1 MAQVLNAAPDPY
13 AAQFDQIRAMINAQN
28 AQVQQTMDKY
38 NTLGASL
45 NGGNLSPIADI
56 YQNSA
61 GPTGADGKPIAKQ
74 FVSTIDPDTGL
85 LKDAY
90 NLKAPVNTGGLEAL
104 RGEALRTGP
113 SAWRTMEE
121 ASQRDKLAK
130 SSAGQ
135 LAQAKNQMAM
145 QGGLRGG
152 SAERLAA
159 QGMRQNLGGAQN
171 ISRDLAVADEQKRMQ
186 AVGQLP
192 TAEINQATFDRGT
205 GQYNIDKALSEVLQ
219 KRANDVNQYN
229 QQMSAWGAERTAA
242 ATPSGGGG
250 GKK

>member
-1 MAQVLNAAPDPY
+1 MAYNTATPDPY
-13 AAQFDQIRAMINAQN
+13 ADQFQQIRDMIAAQN
-28 AQVQQTMDKY
+28 AQTQNAMNSY
-38 NTLGASL
+38 NQLSQSL
-45 NGGNLSPIADI
+45 NSGNLSPIADI
-56 YQNSA
+56 YQTSS
-61 GPTGADGKPIAKQ
+61 GPTGPDGKPIGKQ
-74 FVSTIDPDTGL
+74 FVSTIDPATGQ
-85 LKDAY
+85 LKEPY
-90 NLKAPVNTGGLEAL
+90 QLKTQADKRGLEAL

-113 SAWRTMEE
+113 SAWRSMEE
-121 ASQRDKLAK
+121 AAQKDALAK

-135 LAQAKNQMAM
+135 LAQARNQMAM

-159 QGMRQNLGGAQN
+159 QGMNQNLAGGQN
-171 ISRDLAVADEQKRMQ
+171 ISRNLAIADEQKRMQ

-205 GQYNIDKALSEVLQ
+205 STYNIDKSLSEVLQ
-219 KRANDVNQYN
+219 KRASDINQYN

-250 GKK
+250 KK

>member
-1 MAQVLNAAPDPY
+1 MPTTTTDPY
-13 AAQFDQIRAMINAQN
+13 ADQFQQIRDLIAAQN
-28 AQVQQTMDKY
+28 AQVQSTMNNY
-38 NTLGASL
+38 NQLSQSL

-56 YQNSA
+56 YQTAS
-61 GPTGADGKPIAKQ
+61 GPTGAGGQPLAKQ
-74 FVSTIDPDTGL
+74 FVTTIDPATGR
-85 LKDAY
+85 LKEAY
-90 NLKAPVNTGGLEAL
+90 DLKAPVNTGGLEAL

-113 SAWRTMEE
+113 SAWRNLEE

-135 LAQAKNQMAM
+135 LSQAKNQLAM

-152 SAERLAA
+152 SAERLAGQA
-159 QGMRQNLGGAQN
+159 IRGNLEGGQG
-171 ISRDLAVADEQKRMQ
+171 ISRNLAIADEQKRMQ

-205 GQYNIDKALSEVLQ
+205 SQYNIDKSLAEILQ
-219 KRANDVNQYN
+219 KRANDANQYN
-229 QQMSAWGAERTAA
+229 QQMSAWGAEKTAA